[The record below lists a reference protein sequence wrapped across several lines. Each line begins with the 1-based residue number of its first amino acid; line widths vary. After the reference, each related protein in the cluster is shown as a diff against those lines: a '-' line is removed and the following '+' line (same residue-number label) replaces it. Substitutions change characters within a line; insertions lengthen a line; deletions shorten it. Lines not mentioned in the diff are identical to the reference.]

1 MMSVHISLRCVWR
14 PLLLLSSVLGLS
26 VPATMVQAEECPAVF
41 QQQMKQLHS
50 SKTLN
55 LCDLTK
61 GHPVLLVN
69 TASHCGFTRQ
79 FGELEQLHEQYRDK
93 GLVVIGVA
101 SNSFDQEAE
110 SEEEIARVCR
120 ENFGVTFTMLAPVA
134 VTGEN
139 AHPLFRQVGDEAG
152 YPRWNFYKY
161 LIDPQGKVV
170 QSWTSFGVP
179 DDEDLKPVLKQPG

>member
-1 MMSVHISLRCVWR
+1 MKSLVLTGLRSCLLPLLALSAMSV
-14 PLLLLSSVLGLS
+14 
-26 VPATMVQAEECPAVF
+26 QADECPAVF
-41 QQQMKQLHS
+41 QQDMKQLHS
-50 SKTLN
+50 SKILN
-55 LCDLTK
+55 LCDITK

-79 FGELEQLHEQYRDK
+79 FGELEKLHEEYKDK

-110 SEEEIARVCR
+110 NEEEIARVCR

-139 AHPLFRQVGDEAG
+139 AHPLFKQVGDSAG

-161 LIDPQGKVV
+161 LLDKDGKVV
-170 QSWTSFGVP
+170 QTWTSFGVP
-179 DDEDLKPVLKQPG
+179 DEDDLKVVF